1 MIYVKNNMKYAVMF
15 KAVKN
20 NREVKFEFD
29 CQRIYK
35 DTGNIATTGVTP
47 ISEEDYKLLY
57 ETVKP
62 FKNHI
67 DKGYLEKT
75 KTSGATS
82 VANKMTALEKE
93 NETLKKQLEEKTKEA
108 STATSEENK
117 KLADENASLKA
128 QLEALKKEKETKKKG
143 SSKPAETEEGDKPS
157 EKAEEAKVDENEG
170 F

>member
-1 MIYVKNNMKYAVMF
+1 MIYVKNNLDYAVMF

-20 NREVKFEFD
+20 GREVKFDFG
-29 CQRIYK
+29 CCRIYK

-47 ISEEDYKLLY
+47 ISEEDFKLLY
-57 ETVKP
+57 ETHKP

-93 NETLKKQLEEKTKEA
+93 NEALKAQLAEKTKEA
-108 STATSEENK
+108 STATSEETK

-128 QLEALKKEKETKKKG
+128 ELEALKKGKKIKGKSSETEET
-143 SSKPAETEEGDKPS
+143 PAETEETL
-157 EKAEEAKVDENEG
+157 DESEG